1 MHILNSKKI
10 LTLFILFYCIHSE
23 AELITRFQSVSSS
36 IANKSSNQT
45 PILQLSDVQ
54 FIFNTPNENGFCT
67 GSQQTSVTSVVTVSG
82 GTPPYTLL
90 DPINSVWD
98 SSPRIWG
105 PFNSNVSFSQNQ
117 FTITLSMP
125 TYYMLQAPGTT
136 ADNAMTVVDSKGQ
149 RATAN
154 VHLETHC

>member
-10 LTLFILFYCIHSE
+10 LTLFILFYCIHTE
-23 AELITRFQSVSSS
+23 AELITRFQSISSS
-36 IANKSSNQT
+36 MGNKSSNQT
-45 PILQLSDVQ
+45 SKLQLSDVE
-54 FIFNTPNENGFCT
+54 FIFNTPNENGFCV
-67 GSQQTSVTSVVTVSG
+67 GSQQTSVTAVATVTG
-82 GTPPYTLL
+82 GVPPYTLL
-90 DPINSVWD
+90 DPANRLWD

-125 TYYMLQAPGTT
+125 TYYMLQAPGTI
-136 ADNAMTVVDSKGQ
+136 ADNVMTVVDSKNQ
-149 RATAN
+149 SATGK